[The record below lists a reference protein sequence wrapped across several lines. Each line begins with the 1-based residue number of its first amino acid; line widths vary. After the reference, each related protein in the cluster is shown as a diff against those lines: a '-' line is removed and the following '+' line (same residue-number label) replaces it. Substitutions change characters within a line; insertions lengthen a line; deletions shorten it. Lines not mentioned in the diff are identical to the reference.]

1 MTIAKIMRTGVVAV
15 RTDDVIE
22 VARRRMRDQSFS
34 ELPVVDPTGHLVGVL
49 SEHDLL
55 ARLAPRRMPRWW
67 TMIFGE
73 NNRLAA
79 DYLKAVGVTV
89 GDLMTVSPVA
99 IVPDASVE
107 TAADLMR
114 RHTLGALPVVVN
126 DVCLG
131 LVTRTDVLDH
141 LAWPAVEGP
150 GRVTV
155 TDAELEC
162 LMHEAM
168 QQELWT
174 SRHRV
179 TVDAMHGIVRLTG
192 VVANAVER
200 SALVGMARALPGCV
214 GVENRL
220 VVLSVAGRRQPA
232 PVI

>member
-1 MTIAKIMRTGVVAV
+1 MTIAKIMRTDVVALHAEE
-15 RTDDVIE
+15 VIE
-22 VARRRMRDQSFS
+22 VAWRQMRDQRFT
-34 ELPVVDPTGHLVGVL
+34 ELPVVDSKGRLVGVL
-49 SEHDLL
+49 TEHDLI
-55 ARLAPRRMPRWW
+55 ARLAPRRRPRWW
-67 TMIFGE
+67 VAIFGE
-73 NNRLAA
+73 SDRLAA
-79 DYLKAVGVTV
+79 DYLKSAGVTV

-114 RHTLGALPVVVN
+114 RHTLGALPVVAN

-131 LVTRTDVLDH
+131 LVTRADVLDH
-141 LAWPAVEGP
+141 LAWPAATGP
-150 GRVTV
+150 GRATV
-155 TDAELEC
+155 TDAEIEC

-179 TVDAMHGIVRLTG
+179 TVGVEDGIVRLTG
-192 VVANAVER
+192 VVASAVER

-220 VVLSVAGRRQPA
+220 IVLSVAGRRQPA